1 MLWSTV
7 ITMKMAPSQTPAWL
21 LELPGTAIS
30 ADNLEILLDTASFKS
45 RLLEGIRSA
54 KTRIYLAALYL
65 QNDEA
70 GREVLNALYEAKQ
83 ANPELDVH
91 VLVDFHRSRR
101 GLIGK
106 GPQVGNDQF
115 YRDTA
120 ARYTHQIEIHGV
132 PVKNREWMGVL
143 HLKGFVID
151 DTVYYSGA
159 SINNVYLHQQ
169 EKYRY
174 DRYHLIH
181 SQPLADSMVNYI
193 RDNLIAS
200 SAVISLLSPPL
211 PTLKQMKSS
220 VRQLRLRLVRARYQ
234 VDGQPGDGAMIFPLS
249 GLGRTENLLNKTIE
263 RLLGE
268 ARERVFICTPYFNL
282 PRPLMAAISKLM
294 KRGIKVDLVVGD
306 KTANDFYI
314 PPGQPFSPVGA
325 LPYLYEQNLRRFAK
339 RHRRAIDAGLLNL
352 RLWLDEGHSY
362 HLKGMQ
368 IDDDYYL
375 LTGNNLNPR
384 AWALDLENGLL
395 IQDPKEE
402 LRDAFTR
409 EREAI
414 LTHTTRVN
422 SYDALESL
430 DSYPDPVKKLLK
442 RLRRV
447 RADLLLKRIL

>member
-1 MLWSTV
+1 
-7 ITMKMAPSQTPAWL
+7 MAPSQPPAWL
-21 LELPGTAIS
+21 LDLPGTS
-30 ADNLEILLDTASFKS
+30 LSPDSVEILLDTASFKT
-45 RLLEGIRSA
+45 RLLQGIRAA
-54 KTRIYLAALYL
+54 KRRIYLVALYL

-70 GREVLNALYEAKQ
+70 GREVLEALYEAKQ

-91 VLVDFHRSRR
+91 LLVDFHRSRR

-115 YRDTA
+115 YRETA
-120 ARYTHQIEIHGV
+120 ARYNHQIEIHGV

-143 HLKGFVID
+143 HLKGFIVD

-169 EKYRY
+169 DRYRY
-174 DRYHLIH
+174 DRYHLVH
-181 SQPLADSMVNYI
+181 NAPLANSMVDYI

-200 SAVISLLSPPL
+200 SAVVSLLSPPL
-211 PTLKQMKSS
+211 PTLKQIKSS
-220 VRQLRLRLVRARYQ
+220 VRQLRQRLSRARYQ
-234 VDGQPGDGAMIFPLS
+234 VAGEAGDGPMIYPLS
-249 GLGRTENLLNKTIE
+249 GLGRGENLLNKTIE

-268 ARERVFICTPYFNL
+268 AKERVFICTPYFNL
-282 PRPLMAAISKLM
+282 PRPLMSALSRLIR
-294 KRGIKVDLVVGD
+294 RGVRIDLVVGD

-339 RHRRAIDAGLLNL
+339 RHRRAIDKGLLNL
-352 RLWLDEGHSY
+352 HLWLDEGNSY
-362 HLKGMQ
+362 HLKGLQ
-368 IDDDYYL
+368 VDDEYYL

-395 IQDPKEE
+395 IHDARGDLKE
-402 LRDAFTR
+402 AFAR
-409 EREAI
+409 ERATI
-414 LTHTTRVN
+414 MTHTTRLGRF
-422 SYDALESL
+422 DLLDTLEV
-430 DSYPDPVKKLLK
+430 YPDSVKKLLK

-447 RADLLLKRIL
+447 RADLLLKRLL